1 MADGLWPTNC
11 LIKIDVKRWLKI
23 ILLLG
28 MVTAFLTPYDADSEE
43 IPALTEATVFEEA
56 IAELPVSNV
65 QNVQAKSSTTKCS
78 VDAPA
83 ATHAHSGRNLLI
95 IDITCAR
102 LC

>member
-11 LIKIDVKRWLKI
+11 FTKVHVKRWLKI

-28 MVTAFLTPYDADSEE
+28 MVTAFLAPYDADSEE
-43 IPALTEATVFEEA
+43 IPALTEATVLEEA
-56 IAELPVSNV
+56 IAGPVSND
-65 QNVQAKSSTTKCS
+65 QAKSPTTKRS

-83 ATHAHSGRNLLI
+83 ATHAHSAHNLSI